1 MVRIRKILLVVV
13 SVLVGIFFILP
24 LIGVGILKW
33 AVLPPEKLTPLVVE
47 KTNEFIEA
55 HLECERVE
63 LTYFET
69 YPYLGVKLTNGR
81 LISNLAEDSIGYQED
96 LMILRIP
103 CCLSKK
109 RSSYLTLRI
118 ICLAGR

>member
-1 MVRIRKILLVVV
+1 MRNWRRYKRVIKFEDDEVEENIIGCCVC
-13 SVLVGIFFILP
+13 VGRDLFILP

-69 YPYLGVKLTNGR
+69 YPYLGVKLTMGV
-81 LISNLAEDSIGYQED
+81 
-96 LMILRIP
+96 
-103 CCLSKK
+103 
-109 RSSYLTLRI
+109 
-118 ICLAGR
+118 

>member
-55 HLECERVE
+55 HL
-63 LTYFET
+63 
-69 YPYLGVKLTNGR
+69 
-81 LISNLAEDSIGYQED
+81 
-96 LMILRIP
+96 
-103 CCLSKK
+103 
-109 RSSYLTLRI
+109 
-118 ICLAGR
+118 

>member
-55 HLECERVE
+55 HLECERKTGSPTE
-63 LTYFET
+63 RNCPDPK
-69 YPYLGVKLTNGR
+69 PYASHK
-81 LISNLAEDSIGYQED
+81 S
-96 LMILRIP
+96 
-103 CCLSKK
+103 
-109 RSSYLTLRI
+109 
-118 ICLAGR
+118 

>member
-1 MVRIRKILLVVV
+1 MKWKKILLVVV

-81 LISNLAEDSIGYQED
+81 LISHQAEDSIETSGGFDDSFGFFVVFQKSD
-96 LMILRIP
+96 RRI
-103 CCLSKK
+103 
-109 RSSYLTLRI
+109 
-118 ICLAGR
+118 

>member
-55 HLECERVE
+55 HLE
-63 LTYFET
+63 LS
-69 YPYLGVKLTNGR
+69 
-81 LISNLAEDSIGYQED
+81 LIHI
-96 LMILRIP
+96 
-103 CCLSKK
+103 
-109 RSSYLTLRI
+109 
-118 ICLAGR
+118 

>member
-47 KTNEFIEA
+47 KTNEFIAITMA
-55 HLECERVE
+55 HTLVM
-63 LTYFET
+63 
-69 YPYLGVKLTNGR
+69 KR
-81 LISNLAEDSIGYQED
+81 L
-96 LMILRIP
+96 
-103 CCLSKK
+103 CCA
-109 RSSYLTLRI
+109 TVV
-118 ICLAGR
+118 

>member
-81 LISNLAEDSIGYQED
+81 LISNLAEDSIGFDDSFGFLVVFQKSD
-96 LMILRIP
+96 RRI
-103 CCLSKK
+103 
-109 RSSYLTLRI
+109 
-118 ICLAGR
+118 

>member
-81 LISNLAEDSIGYQED
+81 LISHLAEDSIGYQED
-96 LMILRIP
+96 LMIP
-103 CCLSKK
+103 SDSKK

-118 ICLAGR
+118 ICLAGK

>member
-13 SVLVGIFFILP
+13 SALVGIFFILP

-55 HLECERVE
+55 HLECERVDLFRDVSLSGSE
-63 LTYFET
+63 VDKWAFDLTS
-69 YPYLGVKLTNGR
+69 G
-81 LISNLAEDSIGYQED
+81 
-96 LMILRIP
+96 
-103 CCLSKK
+103 
-109 RSSYLTLRI
+109 
-118 ICLAGR
+118 

>member
-13 SVLVGIFFILP
+13 SALVGIFFILP

-47 KTNEFIEA
+47 KTNEFIEV

-69 YPYLGVKLTNGR
+69 YHYLGVEVDEWAFDLTSG
-81 LISNLAEDSIGYQED
+81 
-96 LMILRIP
+96 
-103 CCLSKK
+103 
-109 RSSYLTLRI
+109 
-118 ICLAGR
+118 

>member
-13 SVLVGIFFILP
+13 SALVGIFFILP

-69 YPYLGVKLTNGR
+69 YPYLGFD
-81 LISNLAEDSIGYQED
+81 DSFGFFAVFQESD
-96 LMILRIP
+96 RRI
-103 CCLSKK
+103 
-109 RSSYLTLRI
+109 
-118 ICLAGR
+118 

>member
-63 LTYFET
+63 LTYFERRI
-69 YPYLGVKLTNGR
+69 GR
-81 LISNLAEDSIGYQED
+81 FIKVRWI
-96 LMILRIP
+96 R
-103 CCLSKK
+103 
-109 RSSYLTLRI
+109 
-118 ICLAGR
+118 

>member
-13 SVLVGIFFILP
+13 SALVGIFFILP

-81 LISNLAEDSIGYQED
+81 LISF
-96 LMILRIP
+96 LRIL

-109 RSSYLTLRI
+109 RSLYLTLRI
-118 ICLAGR
+118 ICLAGK

>member
-55 HLECERVE
+55 V
-63 LTYFET
+63 
-69 YPYLGVKLTNGR
+69 
-81 LISNLAEDSIGYQED
+81 
-96 LMILRIP
+96 
-103 CCLSKK
+103 
-109 RSSYLTLRI
+109 SYTHLTLPTN
-118 ICLAGR
+118 